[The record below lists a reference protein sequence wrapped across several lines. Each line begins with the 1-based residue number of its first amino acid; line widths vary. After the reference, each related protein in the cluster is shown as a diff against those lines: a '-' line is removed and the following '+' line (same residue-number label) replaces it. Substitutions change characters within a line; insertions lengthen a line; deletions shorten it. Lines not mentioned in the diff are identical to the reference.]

1 LGGLTTR
8 THELNP
14 ACPQWPLNVS
24 ISNSW
29 GPFMKT
35 AALALVGLLFCVRGL
50 AGEESKPTVGSK
62 ELRNECHAYFYYT
75 TALAEEA
82 SKPRMELLSRA
93 IELDPRMA
101 RAFYNRG
108 SRYFDA
114 GDLPRARADFKK
126 AVDLDENYINAH
138 YNLAC
143 VDSMDSRPAE
153 ALASLEKALAK
164 GYQKIDKIPNDPDFK
179 NIKENPAFAPLIAKY
194 QARAATAKLSARQRF
209 QTSDLDGRR
218 ELLADAIREPAK
230 QGQELA
236 LWAMHEPDV
245 ELRVLSMQLWRKL
258 DVAQSRPAL
267 LRGLYDNNGYVNKAA
282 GNSLASYGKDIEPLM
297 VWVLEDKDT
306 EAPFYA
312 MQILAIIG
320 AQKAEDKVAAFL
332 RDDDPTLRITA
343 AECLARLRA
352 VSALPQL
359 QAALQNLPKDKEQQE
374 NYKATLNR
382 VIAVLKEAKAKGG
395 T

>member
-1 LGGLTTR
+1 
-8 THELNP
+8 
-14 ACPQWPLNVS
+14 
-24 ISNSW
+24 
-29 GPFMKT
+29 MKT
-35 AALALVGLLFCVRGL
+35 AALALVGLLCCVRGL
-50 AGEESKPTVGSK
+50 AGEDTKPTIGTD

-75 TALAEEA
+75 SALAEQA
-82 SKPRMELLSRA
+82 TKPRMELLSLA
-93 IELDPRMA
+93 IEFDPRMP

-143 VDSMDSRPAE
+143 VDSMESRPAE

-164 GYQKIDKIPNDPDFK
+164 GYQKFDKIPNDPDFK

-194 QARAATAKLSARQRF
+194 RARAATAKLSARQRF
-209 QTSDLDGRR
+209 QTSDLNGRG

-230 QGQELA
+230 QGQEELA
-236 LWAMHEPDV
+236 LWAMHDADIEI
-245 ELRVLSMQLWRKL
+245 RVLSMHLWRRL
-258 DVAQSRPAL
+258 DVAQSKPAL
-267 LRGLYDNNGYVNKAA
+267 LRGLYDNNGYVNTAA

-297 VWVLEDKDT
+297 AWLLEDKDT

-312 MQILAIIG
+312 IQILAIIG
-320 AQKAEDKVAAFL
+320 AQKSEDKIAAFL
-332 RDDDPTLRITA
+332 RDDDPKLRITA

-359 QAALQNLPKDKEQQE
+359 QAALQNLPKDKEQQKD
-374 NYKATLNR
+374 YKAALNR
-382 VIAVLKEAKAKGG
+382 AIAILKHAKAKGG